1 MLVLGDS
8 KDFTPV
14 YESFSD
20 SDSRKKRIRDVKDA
34 LENDQIIGDAIPFDR
49 WPKKFRKEFDC
60 LYRVRLSDSDRLL
73 YTITVDTQ
81 TNQKIALMLKI
92 IPHKEYDK
100 LFKY

>member
-14 YESFSD
+14 YESLSD
-20 SDSRKKRIRDVKDA
+20 NDSRKKRIRDVKDA
-34 LENDQIIGDAIPFDR
+34 LQNDQIIGDAIPFDR

-81 TNQKIALMLKI
+81 NNQKIALMLKI
-92 IPHKEYDK
+92 MPHKEYDK

>member
-8 KDFTPV
+8 KEFVPV

-20 SDSRKKRIRDVKDA
+20 NDTRKKRIKDVKHA
-34 LENDQIIGDAIPFDR
+34 LENDQIIGEAIPFDR
-49 WPKKFRKEFDC
+49 WPRRFRREFDC

-73 YTITVDTQ
+73 YTITVDPKTS
-81 TNQKIALMLKI
+81 QKIALMLKI
-92 IPHKEYDK
+92 MPHMDYDR

>member
-8 KDFTPV
+8 KDFAPM
-14 YESFSD
+14 YESLPSK
-20 SDSRKKRIRDVKDA
+20 DSRKTRIQDIKHA

-49 WPKKFRKEFDC
+49 WPKKFRSEFDC

-73 YTITVDTQ
+73 YTITVDTK
-81 TNQKIALMLKI
+81 TSQKIALMLKI
-92 IPHKEYDK
+92 MHHKEYDR

>member
-8 KDFTPV
+8 KDFAPI
-14 YESFSD
+14 YESLPNN
-20 SDSRKKRIRDVKDA
+20 DSRKTRIHDIKHA
-34 LENDQIIGDAIPFDR
+34 LENDQIIGDAISFDR
-49 WPKKFRKEFDC
+49 WPKKFRSEFDC

-73 YTITVDTQ
+73 YTITVDAK

-92 IPHKEYDK
+92 MPHKKYDR

>member
-8 KDFTPV
+8 KDFTPI
-14 YESFSD
+14 YEALSNN
-20 SDSRKKRIRDVKDA
+20 DSRKKRIKDVKGA
-34 LENDQIIGDAIPFDR
+34 LENDQIIGDPIPFDR

-73 YTITVDTQ
+73 YTITVDPG
-81 TNQKIALMLKI
+81 TNEKVALMLKI
-92 IPHKEYDK
+92 MPHKEYNR

>member
-8 KDFTPV
+8 KDFTPI
-14 YESFSD
+14 YEALSN
-20 SDSRKKRIRDVKDA
+20 SDSRKKRIKDIKGA
-34 LENDQIIGDAIPFDR
+34 LENDQVIGDPIPFDR

-73 YTITVDTQ
+73 YTITVDPR
-81 TNQKIALMLKI
+81 TNEKVALMLKI
-92 IPHKEYDK
+92 MHHREYDR

>member
-8 KDFTPV
+8 KDFTPI
-14 YESFSD
+14 YEALSNN
-20 SDSRKKRIRDVKDA
+20 DSRKKRIKDVKES
-34 LENDQIIGDAIPFDR
+34 LENDQIIGDSIPFDR

-73 YTITVDTQ
+73 YTITVDSR
-81 TNQKIALMLKI
+81 TNEKVALMLKI
-92 IPHKEYDK
+92 MSHKEYDR

>member
-8 KDFTPV
+8 KDFTPR
-14 YESFSD
+14 YESLPNN
-20 SDSRKKRIRDVKDA
+20 DSRKKRIRDVKDA
-34 LENDQIIGDAIPFDR
+34 LESDQIIGDPIPFDR

-73 YTITVDTQ
+73 YTITVDPR
-81 TNQKIALMLKI
+81 TNEKVALLLKLMH
-92 IPHKEYDK
+92 HKEYDR